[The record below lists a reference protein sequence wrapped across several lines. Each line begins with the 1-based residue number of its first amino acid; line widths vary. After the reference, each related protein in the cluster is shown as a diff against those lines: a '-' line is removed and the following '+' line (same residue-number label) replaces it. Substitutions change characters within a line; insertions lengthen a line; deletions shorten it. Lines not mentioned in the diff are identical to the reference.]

1 MEKVP
6 IVKIKIKQLLIKP
19 KIMNN
24 INNDY
29 DSLYPALFIATKER
43 MNALSRR
50 HEDIKIR
57 RKLHKINRQ
66 KR

>member
-6 IVKIKIKQLLIKP
+6 IVNLKIKHLLVKP

-43 MNALSRR
+43 MNALSCR

-57 RKLHKINRQ
+57 KKLHKINRH